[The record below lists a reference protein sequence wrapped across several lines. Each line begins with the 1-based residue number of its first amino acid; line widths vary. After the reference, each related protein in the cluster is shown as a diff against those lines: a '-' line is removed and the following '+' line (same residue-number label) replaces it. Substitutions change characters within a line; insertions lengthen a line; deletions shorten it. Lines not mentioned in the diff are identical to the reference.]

1 MYMGIETQDADFES
15 GYGSTPTETP
25 AAAKPDTPDPKPE
38 PATAPEPV
46 DPIKDLAA
54 RFEKFEAG
62 HNKLAGHIG
71 GLQRTQ
77 QEIQTALA
85 AAQAATKTVA
95 DAPTQAQ
102 VKDAA
107 SSPSEWE
114 KLKEG
119 YPDWALATE
128 KLLDSRMPPAFDAK
142 AFEDKLMQEMQG
154 KTEAMQEKIVNAAL
168 NAVFPGWAK
177 EAKTDAFKAWLA
189 AQPDDVKALS
199 ASDEIADAATLLK
212 LYDASKTAKPAPSPT
227 PTPKPEVSARE
238 KRLAAAVNPRGTGGH
253 ASGSTDLDEFESGY
267 NAG

>member
-1 MYMGIETQDADFES
+1 MGIETQDADFES
-15 GYGSTPTETP
+15 GYGNTPTETP
-25 AAAKPDTPDPKPE
+25 ASAAKPETPNPKPE
-38 PATAPEPV
+38 PAAVPEPV

-107 SSPSEWE
+107 TSPAEWE

-128 KLLDSRMPPAFDAK
+128 KLLDSRMPQAFDAQ
-142 AFEDKLMQEMQG
+142 AFEAKIMQEMQG

-177 EAKTDAFKAWLA
+177 EAQTDAFKAWLA
-189 AQPDDVKALS
+189 AQPDSVKALG
-199 ASDEIADAATLLK
+199 ASDEIADAATMLK
-212 LYDASKTAKPAPSPT
+212 LYEASKTAKPAPAPT
-227 PTPKPEVSARE
+227 PPKQEISPRE

>member
-1 MYMGIETQDADFES
+1 MGTETQDADFES

-25 AAAKPDTPDPKPE
+25 APSAKPETTDP
-38 PATAPEPV
+38 TPEPV
-46 DPIKDLAA
+46 EVVLAPVDPVKELMA
-54 RFEKFEAG
+54 RFDKFEAG

-107 SSPSEWE
+107 SSPAEWE

-128 KLLDSRMPPAFDAK
+128 KLLDSRMPPTFDAK
-142 AFEDKLMQEMQG
+142 AFEDKIMQEMQG

-199 ASDEIADAATLLK
+199 ASDEIADAATMLK
-212 LYDASKTAKPAPSPT
+212 LYEASKTAKPAPA
-227 PTPKPEVSARE
+227 PTPKPEISARE

-253 ASGSTDLDEFESGY
+253 ASGSTDLDEFEAGY
-267 NAG
+267 SAS